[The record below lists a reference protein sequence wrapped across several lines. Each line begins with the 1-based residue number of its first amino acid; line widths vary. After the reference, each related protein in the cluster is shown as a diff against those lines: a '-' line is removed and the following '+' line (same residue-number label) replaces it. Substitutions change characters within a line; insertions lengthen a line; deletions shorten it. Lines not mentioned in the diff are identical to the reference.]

1 MPTTS
6 KRRRQ
11 ALEIPLQ
18 LDRSAGNQSRQVH
31 ASLRAAI
38 LDGRL
43 AAGLRLPS
51 SRALADQLGIR
62 RNAIVVAF
70 EHLESDG
77 LVETR
82 LGAGTYVAAHLPP
95 RSETPEAA
103 PHRVAEV
110 RHGAFA
116 LGQTRADPILLRRLA
131 GVMRRRI
138 ATATGTELG
147 YGDPRGSEALR
158 RQIAA
163 QLAANRGILCDP
175 SHILVVSGVQQGLR
189 LCMEALLRPGDA
201 VWMEDPGYPVARR
214 TLEAAG
220 ARLVPVPVDG
230 EGLDVAAGRRRA
242 NAAAAAYVT
251 PSNQFPTGVTM
262 SMGRRIALL
271 DWARASQAWVFEDDY
286 DNEFRYAGP
295 PLTAL
300 AGLGGGDRI
309 IYFGTFSKMLFP
321 GLRLAYVVLPPGAV
335 ERVVAARSAF
345 DRFPPS
351 LAEGAVAELLA
362 DGTLAAHTRRMR
374 ARYRAARDA
383 VAETLRHASGGRLD
397 IVVPAQGLHL
407 LANLPA
413 DLPGDAAARIREQA
427 GIEAWLLAETRMV
440 QASPDGFILGFAG
453 HELAA
458 LTAAAE
464 RLGRAVRAPLA
475 SPM

>member
-6 KRRRQ
+6 KRRRE

-18 LDRSAGNQSRQVH
+18 LDRAAGNQARQVH
-31 ASLRAAI
+31 ASLRSAI

-77 LVETR
+77 LVEMR
-82 LGAGTYVAAHLPP
+82 QGAGTFVAARLPR
-95 RSETPEAA
+95 RSAMPEAL
-103 PHRVAEV
+103 PHKVAET
-110 RHGAFA
+110 RRGAFA
-116 LGQTRADPILLRRLA
+116 LGQTSADPILMRQLA

-138 ATATGTELG
+138 TAATGAELG

-163 QLAANRGILCDP
+163 QLAASRGILCDP

-214 TLEAAG
+214 TLAAAG

-230 EGLDVAAGRRRA
+230 EGLDVAAGRRQA
-242 NAAAAAYVT
+242 ATAAAAYVT
-251 PSNQFPTGVTM
+251 PSNQFPAGVTM
-262 SMGRRIALL
+262 SMGRRIQLL
-271 DWARASQAWVFEDDY
+271 DWARAAQAWVFEDDY

-300 AGLGGGDRI
+300 AGLGGSDRI
-309 IYFGTFSKMLFP
+309 IYFGTFSKMLFA
-321 GLRLAYVVLPPGAV
+321 GLRLAYVVLPAAAV
-335 ERVVAARSAF
+335 EPVVAARAAF

-351 LAEGAVAELLA
+351 LTEGAVAELLA
-362 DGTLAAHTRRMR
+362 DGALAAHTRRMR
-374 ARYRAARDA
+374 MRYRAARDA
-383 VAETLRHASGGRLD
+383 VAETLRRTAGDLLD
-397 IVVPAQGLHL
+397 IVVPQQGLHL
-407 LANLPA
+407 LARLPA
-413 DLPGDAAARIREQA
+413 GLPAGAAARIRERA
-427 GIEAWLLAETRMV
+427 GIEAWLLAETRMLP
-440 QASPDGFILGFAG
+440 ASPDGFILGFAG
-453 HELAA
+453 HDLGA

-464 RLGRAVRAPLA
+464 RLGRAVRAYVAAPE
-475 SPM
+475 

>member
-6 KRRRQ
+6 KRRREV
-11 ALEIPLQ
+11 LEIPLQ
-18 LDRSAGNQSRQVH
+18 LDRTAGNQSRQVH

-77 LVETR
+77 LIETR
-82 LGAGTYVAAHLPP
+82 RGAGTYVAARLP
-95 RSETPEAA
+95 RRTAMPEAA
-103 PHRVAEV
+103 PHRVAEIP
-110 RHGAFA
+110 RGAFA
-116 LGQTRADPILLRRLA
+116 LGQTYADPILLRQLA

-138 ATATGTELG
+138 ASATSLDLG

-175 SHILVVSGVQQGLR
+175 GDILVVSGVQHGLR
-189 LCMEALLRPGDA
+189 LCLDALLRPGDA

-214 TLEAAG
+214 TLQAAG

-230 EGLDVAAGRRRA
+230 EGLDVAAGCLRA
-242 NAAAAAYVT
+242 STATAAYVT
-251 PSNQFPTGVTM
+251 PSNQFPIGVTM
-262 SMGRRIALL
+262 SMARRIALL
-271 DWARASQAWVFEDDY
+271 DWARAAQAWVFEDDY

-300 AGLGGGDRI
+300 AGLGSDRI
-309 IYFGTFSKMLFP
+309 IYLGTFSKMLFA
-321 GLRLAYVVLPPGAV
+321 GLRLAYVVLPPGLI
-335 ERVVAARSAF
+335 ERVVAVRGAF

-351 LAEGAVAELLA
+351 LTEGAVAALLA
-362 DGTLAAHTRRMR
+362 DGGLAAHTRRMR
-374 ARYRAARDA
+374 MRYRAARDRA
-383 VAETLRHASGGRLD
+383 AETLDRAAGGLLD

-407 LANLPA
+407 LARLPPGLPA
-413 DLPGDAAARIREQA
+413 EAAARIRERA

-440 QASPDGFILGFAG
+440 QAGPDGFILGFAG
-453 HELAA
+453 HDLAA

-464 RLGRAVRAPLA
+464 RLGGAVRAYLA
-475 SPM
+475 AQA